1 MNNNKTVFFAI
12 GLLLIILGTFM
23 LIPFFVQFIYDEN
36 NNVFLSSASITVFIG
51 ILLVLANLEENR
63 KLNLQQAFLLTTLSW
78 LSVALFGS
86 FPFLL
91 SNLNLSFV
99 DSFFESMS
107 GITTTGSTIITN
119 LDTAPKS
126 ILIWRAILQWL
137 GGIGI
142 IVMAIT
148 ILPLLNVGG
157 MQLFRMESSDTTEK
171 ILPKTREIT
180 LTISIIYITLTFVC
194 GMAYQ
199 MAGMNIFDSIAH
211 SMTTIATG
219 GFSTY
224 SKSIGHFQNAR
235 IEIISIIF
243 IILGSIPFI
252 AYIKFVKGEKK
263 IFFKDIQIRGLI
275 YILIFSISLMFIYLL
290 FSNKEYSFLENLR
303 ISSFNV
309 VSVLS
314 GTGYV
319 TDDFSSWG
327 NFPLIF
333 FLLLMFI
340 GGCAGS
346 TTCGIKIFRFQIL
359 AHFMLNQLKKLIYP
373 HGIFSLKYNNEK
385 ISNTFIYSIMT
396 FIFLYFFIFFIFFIL
411 ATLLSLNGL
420 DFITAISGSA
430 SAISNVGPGLGS
442 IIGPDGNFSDLPT
455 FSKLSLSFGMLLGRL
470 ELFAV
475 LVLFFPS
482 FWKN

>member
-1 MNNNKTVFFAI
+1 MNNNKTVFFAT
-12 GLLLIILGTFM
+12 GALLIILGVFM
-23 LIPFFVQFIYDEN
+23 LIPFIVEFIYNEKSSS
-36 NNVFLSSASITVFIG
+36 FLSSAAITAFIG
-51 ILLVLANLEENR
+51 VLLVLANLEENR
-63 KLNLQQAFLLTTLSW
+63 KLNLQQAFLLTVLSW
-78 LSVALFGS
+78 LSVAIFGS
-86 FPFLL
+86 IPFVL
-91 SNLNLSFV
+91 SNLGLSIV

-119 LDTAPKS
+119 LDETPKS
-126 ILIWRAILQWL
+126 ILVWRAILQWL

-157 MQLFRMESSDTTEK
+157 MQLFRMESAGNAEK
-171 ILPKTREIT
+171 ILPKTREVT
-180 LTISIIYITLTFVC
+180 LIISAIYLFLTLSCGASYWFV
-194 GMAYQ
+194 
-199 MAGMNIFDSIAH
+199 GMNLFDSIAH

-224 SKSIGHFQNAR
+224 SDSIGHFQNPQ
-235 IEIISIIF
+235 IEIVSIIF

-252 AYIKFVKGEKK
+252 AYLKFIKGNKK
-263 IFFKDIQIRGLI
+263 IFFTDVQIKGLI
-275 YILIFSISLMFIYLL
+275 YILSISILIIFLYLL
-290 FSNKEYSFLENLR
+290 FSNREYNFFNNLR
-303 ISSFNV
+303 ISTFNV

-319 TDDFSSWG
+319 TADFSSWG
-327 NFPLIF
+327 KFPLIF
-333 FLLLMFI
+333 FLFLMFI

-359 AHFMLNQLKKLIYP
+359 SYFIINQIKRLVYP
-373 HGIFSLKYNNEK
+373 HGVFALKYNNEK
-385 ISNTFIYSIMT
+385 ISDTFIYSIIT
-396 FIFLYFFIFFIFFIL
+396 FIFLYFFIFFILSI
-411 ATLLSLNGL
+411 LLSLDGL
-420 DFITAISGSA
+420 DFVTAISGSA
-430 SAISNVGPGLGS
+430 SAISNVGPGLGDV
-442 IIGPDGNFSDLPT
+442 IGPNGNFSELPNL
-455 FSKLSLSFGMLLGRL
+455 SKLSLSFGMLLGRL